1 MSPQAPSHSI
11 RAVET
16 RRAALLSVASNSL
29 LTATKLVA
37 GFASGSI
44 SVLSEALHSG
54 NDLIAALLAFFSV
67 RKANEP
73 ADEEHVYGHGKY
85 EALSGAIEAA
95 LIVVAALGILYTAL
109 RAVFLGRLQQLDH
122 GPAVGVM
129 GLSMVVNILVSAHL
143 YRVARRHDSMALQ
156 ADAAHLSADV
166 WCSAAVFAGLAM
178 AWGLEH
184 FGIQA
189 HWIDPLLAVIVAL
202 IVMGQGTR
210 IAREAVNQLL
220 DRALPEDEIQRIVA
234 TIRGHHSLYVD
245 FHKLRSRRAG
255 HERHIDLHL
264 VVCAEMTVTEA
275 HEITDHL
282 EQEIAALFPR
292 AHVMIHTEP
301 CDETGCPVRRPVGAA
316 HRRDPRCVRGP
327 QAANETEDTGGA
339 AAESGWPGSCH
350 SERQS
355 RTAR

>member
-1 MSPQAPSHSI
+1 MPGHSI

-16 RRAALLSVASNSL
+16 RRAALLSVVSNSL

-73 ADEEHVYGHGKY
+73 ADEEHVYGHGKF

-95 LIVVAALGILYTAL
+95 LIVVAALGILYAAL
-109 RAVFLGRLQQLDH
+109 RTVFLGRLQQLDH

-166 WCSAAVFAGLAM
+166 WCSAAVFAGLAI

-184 FGIQA
+184 FGIEA
-189 HWIDPLLAVIVAL
+189 HWIDPLLAVSVAV
-202 IVMGQGTR
+202 IVMGQGTH
-210 IAREAVNQLL
+210 IARDAVNQLL
-220 DRALPEDEIQRIVA
+220 DHALPEEEIQRIVA
-234 TIRGHHSLYVD
+234 TIKDHHSLYVS
-245 FHKLRSRRAG
+245 FHKLRSRRSG

-264 VVCAEMTVTEA
+264 VVCAEMTVAEA
-275 HEITDHL
+275 HALTDHL
-282 EQEIAALFPR
+282 EQEIAGLFPR
-292 AHVMIHTEP
+292 AHVMIHAEP
-301 CDETGCPVRRPVGAA
+301 CDEPGCPVRTPIGAANRRDARCVRAEQAAPEARAAPEAQAA
-316 HRRDPRCVRGP
+316 HREP
-327 QAANETEDTGGA
+327 
-339 AAESGWPGSCH
+339 
-350 SERQS
+350 
-355 RTAR
+355 